1 MNQPTELTTLIPNW
15 QRFVELYEP
24 SEELIDAFIKRIS
37 MIQDSD
43 IRTRVSGYINVE
55 LGILILSHRE
65 IDNKKIRE
73 ILLVTWENT

>member
-73 ILLVTWENT
+73 ILLVT